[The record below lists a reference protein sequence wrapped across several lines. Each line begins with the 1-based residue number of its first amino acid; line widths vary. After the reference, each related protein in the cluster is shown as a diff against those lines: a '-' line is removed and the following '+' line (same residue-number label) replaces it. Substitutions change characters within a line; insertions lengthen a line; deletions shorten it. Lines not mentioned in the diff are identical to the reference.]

1 MMSGL
6 TFNKSI
12 IAAFD
17 FDGTITTRDTLL
29 PFLFYAAGTKATLK
43 KLALLSPVFLKYLT
57 GLSSRQQTKES
68 VLREFF
74 AGMPSS
80 WIMALGELF
89 SSSPNLN
96 HLIRPEA
103 KQRIQW
109 HLRQGHRC
117 ILISASIDVY
127 LNPWSRHFGFH
138 DAISSRL
145 KMTQDG
151 IITGDLDGLNCWGPE
166 KLHRLN
172 ELVGPRENYIL
183 YAYGNSR
190 GDREL
195 LAEADYAFYRNIP
208 LERV

>member
-1 MMSGL
+1 MSGI
-6 TFNKSI
+6 TSNKSI

-29 PFLFYAAGTKATLK
+29 PFLLYAAGKKATLK

-57 GLSSRQQTKES
+57 GLASRQQTKES

-74 AGMPSS
+74 AGMPIG
-80 WIMALGELF
+80 WMVALGDLF
-89 SSSPNLN
+89 SFSSNLDC
-96 HLIRPEA
+96 LIRPEA
-103 KQRIQW
+103 KHRIQW

-127 LNPWSRHFGFH
+127 LNPWSKHFGFQN
-138 DAISSRL
+138 AISSRL
-145 KMTQDG
+145 KITQEG
-151 IITGDLDGLNCWGPE
+151 IITGELDGLNCWGPE
-166 KLHRLN
+166 KLRRLN

-195 LAEADYAFYRNIP
+195 LADADYAFYQKIP
-208 LERV
+208 LEK